1 MESGLAH
8 DEASPAKIC
17 EDPSCRATEAPARV
31 LGSLGS
37 KLNSQVVKWT
47 KWTPFI
53 VQLWSK
59 RPDGRRWPPRRM
71 TPVQRQRCQ
80 HESVYVC
87 VWIQWRNMIW
97 RLWRDEL
104 ASIWSYLKKTECI
117 LGRLHFSLLGPSSR
131 ISDLQEPEPAPACLL
146 ESDWHPVCTV
156 CFSCITDPKV
166 LWPGYG
172 HGFLKVLNTYPYLP
186 TKLVSFLKWL
196 WNWDSLLFCAW

>member
-1 MESGLAH
+1 MCRTIQLFRYLGLTAAPGMTCKIIKHITASLSVSGLEAQDVLAKEQNARDFAMESGLAH

-80 HESVYVC
+80 REAVYVC

-104 ASIWSYLKKTECI
+104 ASIWSYKKKHNAYSEGCTFHY
-117 LGRLHFSLLGPSSR
+117 LG
-131 ISDLQEPEPAPACLL
+131 QAVE
-146 ESDWHPVCTV
+146 
-156 CFSCITDPKV
+156 
-166 LWPGYG
+166 
-172 HGFLKVLNTYPYLP
+172 
-186 TKLVSFLKWL
+186 
-196 WNWDSLLFCAW
+196 

>member
-1 MESGLAH
+1 MCRTIQLFRYLGLTAAPGMTCKIIKHITASLSVSGL
-8 DEASPAKIC
+8 EAQDVLAKEQNARDCDGEWTGSWWGQPC

-80 HESVYVC
+80 REAVYVC

-104 ASIWSYLKKTECI
+104 ASIWSYKKKT
-117 LGRLHFSLLGPSSR
+117 
-131 ISDLQEPEPAPACLL
+131 
-146 ESDWHPVCTV
+146 
-156 CFSCITDPKV
+156 
-166 LWPGYG
+166 
-172 HGFLKVLNTYPYLP
+172 
-186 TKLVSFLKWL
+186 
-196 WNWDSLLFCAW
+196 